1 MKKISCVLLAL
12 SLLLTVALIAA
23 AADAEPVAS
32 GICGADG
39 DHLTWTLDTNGV
51 LTIAGTGRMESY
63 PQGFPNVTPE
73 RTTAPWGDY
82 AAQIKTVIVGDGV
95 ETIGDSAFCGC
106 TEITRAQ
113 IGQDVT
119 DIYQYAFGRCTAL
132 QSVTLPDG
140 LRHLYTGVFSGCAS
154 LERLSLPDALTEIAP
169 WLCFGCTS
177 LQTVTFGKAVES
189 IGMEAFRNCT
199 SLAAVTLPDSLRSIG
214 SGAFQNC
221 TALESVRFDLF
232 DSSDL
237 HEIQMNAFDGCTT
250 LQQFEVPYRTTRI
263 YAQAFANSGLRD
275 LTVRSY
281 NCTIHPSAIS
291 PLVTIHGYAGSEAE
305 AFAERNELTF
315 VPLPDDGTVP
325 PASDP
330 PQPQPHI
337 TLLQRIRNRIAAF
350 FMRILE
356 LLGFAHI

>member
-1 MKKISCVLLAL
+1 MKKVNCVLLAL
-12 SLLLTVALIAA
+12 SLLLTVALFAA

-39 DHLTWTLDTNGV
+39 DHLTWTLDANGV

-73 RTTAPWGDY
+73 RTTAPWGEY
-82 AAQIKTVIVGDGV
+82 AAQIKTVIVGDDV

-113 IGQDVT
+113 IGQNVT
-119 DIYQYAFGRCTAL
+119 AIYQYAFGRCTAL
-132 QSVTLPDG
+132 QSVTLPGG
-140 LRHLYTGVFSGCAS
+140 LRHLYAGVFSGCAS

-189 IGMEAFRNCT
+189 IGMDAFWNCT
-199 SLAAVTLPDSLRSIG
+199 SLAAITLPDSLRSIG
-214 SGAFQNC
+214 TGAFRCC
-221 TALESVRFDLF
+221 TALESVRFDPF

-237 HEIQMNAFDGCTT
+237 REIQMEAFYGCTA
-250 LQQFEVPYRTTRI
+250 LQQFEVPYRTTSI
-263 YAQAFANSGLRD
+263 SAQAFAYSGLRD

-281 NCTIHPSAIS
+281 TCKIHPSAFS
-291 PLVTIHGYAGSEAE
+291 ANVTIHGYAGSEAE

-315 VPLPDDGTVP
+315 VPLSDEGDAPTPTDDSVP
-325 PASDP
+325 RP
-330 PQPQPHI
+330 